1 MEKQQD
7 PTYNQIIA
15 TCESHHIKELMGVHY
30 DWNIEV
36 RAQFCATLFIEAE
49 GVRRMHWLTEGEW
62 YNIGYGDFS
71 SRSSFGA
78 ADAHRPRIRIH
89 HPLQEEEMKP
99 MYAPNKK

>member
-1 MEKQQD
+1 
-7 PTYNQIIA
+7 
-15 TCESHHIKELMGVHY
+15 
-30 DWNIEV
+30 
-36 RAQFCATLFIEAE
+36 
-49 GVRRMHWLTEGEW
+49 MHWLTEGEW